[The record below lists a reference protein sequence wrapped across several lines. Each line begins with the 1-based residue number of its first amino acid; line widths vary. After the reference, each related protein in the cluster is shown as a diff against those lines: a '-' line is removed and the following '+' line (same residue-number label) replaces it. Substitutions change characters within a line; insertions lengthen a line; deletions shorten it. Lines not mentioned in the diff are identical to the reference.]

1 MGQVEP
7 VNYSNAALEQRR
19 KGTNP
24 ASMGKKYLLYQM
36 KSIWESWLLRYFDSE
51 HGKTQRA
58 ELTVSTGT
66 PDGEHA
72 FVAHEIPA
80 VFVNMPRA

>member
-24 ASMGKKYLLYQM
+24 AKVGKKYLLYQT
-36 KSIWESWLLRYFDSE
+36 KSIWESCDSE
-51 HGKTQRA
+51 AILNYGLKFLPSFTEEQRA
-58 ELTVSTGT
+58 GLRLGDLPFS
-66 PDGEHA
+66 
-72 FVAHEIPA
+72 
-80 VFVNMPRA
+80 